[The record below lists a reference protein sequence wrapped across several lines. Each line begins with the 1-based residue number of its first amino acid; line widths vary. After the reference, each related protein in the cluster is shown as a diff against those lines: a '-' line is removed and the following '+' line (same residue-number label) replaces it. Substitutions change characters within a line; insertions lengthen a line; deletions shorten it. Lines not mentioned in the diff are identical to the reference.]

1 MLSNPDAVCPLCDRE
16 LDDNHRHQVVN
27 KTQNQ
32 QQEIEEQIW
41 VIREQLS
48 TCDREIQL
56 LIQEY
61 KDISKEISP
70 YDSLQQQYG
79 QLEAQLE
86 ATEAVY
92 EDLQRIQAEQET
104 LELSL
109 QNGHYASELTDTHS
123 GGRSRI
129 TRS

>member
-1 MLSNPDAVCPLCDRE
+1 MLSNPDAVCPLCDRS
-16 LDDNHRHQVVN
+16 LDEHHRHQVVG
-27 KTQNQ
+27 KTRKK

-61 KDISKEISP
+61 NEILREISP
-70 YDSLQQQYG
+70 YDSLQQQFG

-92 EDLQRIQAEQET
+92 EQLQVTQE
-104 LELSL
+104 EK
-109 QNGHYASELTDTHS
+109 
-123 GGRSRI
+123 R
-129 TRS
+129 